1 MNNRDRDK
9 AAGQAAALWKSGN
22 LEIWKSGWVHFSYN
36 NFIISWSFRVA
47 CNSYNVGNSFS

>member
-22 LEIWKSGWVHFSYN
+22 LEIWLGAF
-36 NFIISWSFRVA
+36 
-47 CNSYNVGNSFS
+47 